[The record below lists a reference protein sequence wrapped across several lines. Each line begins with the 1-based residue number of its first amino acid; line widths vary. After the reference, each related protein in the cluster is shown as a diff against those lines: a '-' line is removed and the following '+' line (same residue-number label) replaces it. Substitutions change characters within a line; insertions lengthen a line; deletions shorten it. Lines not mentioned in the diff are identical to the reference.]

1 MDLKNKLY
9 FFITMAPKFNPLQAF
24 IKTSAVS
31 GIVFV
36 WVNFTIEAFKMACH
50 IILTSPE
57 TWKAVMCH
65 DAMCENCQEHF
76 IDDGD
81 ELIYGK
87 FLCEICRDYEL
98 KKKGKFI
105 FQNK

>member
-1 MDLKNKLY
+1 
-9 FFITMAPKFNPLQAF
+9 MAPKFNPLQAF

-36 WVNFTIEAFKMACH
+36 WVNFTIKAFKMACH
-50 IILTSPE
+50 IISTSLE
-57 TWKAVMCH
+57 TWKAVSNV
-65 DAMCENCQEHF
+65 MCENCQEYF

-98 KKKGKFI
+98 KK
-105 FQNK
+105 NSYLYLSCLTTNL